1 MSFFGGVP
9 LANANGDMI
18 SKVTKLQMMIGSD
31 FMLATVSLG
40 AGEGNVLCAIA
51 NPLDVKRVLRLDAEA
66 TYVGL
71 EDDQD
76 AVVQV
81 DVTEFTIAC
90 VV

>member
-18 SKVTKLQMMIGSD
+18 SDRIFATSLQ
-31 FMLATVSLG
+31 TVSLG